1 MKNMEESELIERYI
15 ANDLTEEERMLFEIR
30 LSADDNLRELFRI
43 HQLVDQELGDE
54 KQLKLLNDLN
64 DITSKP
70 YNKGLS
76 RVAKGAV
83 AVVCL
88 LVSAWCVRYMLT
100 PPGTQTP
107 VPESVPQPAEPLLPA
122 KRDSATIA
130 PNSPI
135 AALNSSDFR
144 PNPSLD
150 GLIGTA
156 VRGNGSIEASF
167 VKPVPNTRLLTQSGY
182 ARLSTE
188 GFFRI
193 NDETAKQDDIRL
205 LVFSNRDT
213 DFSAGK
219 SLLSM
224 NPVIKKDSND
234 DFLFSASVS
243 TRLKPGLYYIVLTE
257 AGFNEP
263 ITVTSFL
270 ITQ

>member
-1 MKNMEESELIERYI
+1 
-15 ANDLTEEERMLFEIR
+15 
-30 LSADDNLRELFRI
+30 LSI
-43 HQLVDQELGDE
+43 
-54 KQLKLLNDLN
+54 
-64 DITSKP
+64 
-70 YNKGLS
+70 
-76 RVAKGAV
+76 
-83 AVVCL
+83 
-88 LVSAWCVRYMLT
+88 
-100 PPGTQTP
+100 
-107 VPESVPQPAEPLLPA
+107 
-122 KRDSATIA
+122 
-130 PNSPI
+130 
-135 AALNSSDFR
+135 
-144 PNPSLD
+144 
-150 GLIGTA
+150 
-156 VRGNGSIEASF
+156 
-167 VKPVPNTRLLTQSGY
+167 
-182 ARLSTE
+182 E